1 MRVIRTIAVLVLTES
16 VSSDG
21 VSISDEIVIALE
33 RDVLVERLFD
43 LVDFITGAGSVLVA
57 F

>member
-1 MRVIRTIAVLVLTES
+1 M
-16 VSSDG
+16 
-21 VSISDEIVIALE
+21 ALE